1 MSDQAFLNLSSRM
14 KNEVFLGFIG
24 SCRSGKSTL
33 INSFIKLL
41 ILPNINDEF
50 LKHKILDE
58 LPQTA
63 EGKQI
68 MTVEPKFIPSTS
80 MEIKVDDTV
89 MNIRLVDCV
98 GEILASSEGYGTTEE
113 PRMVKT
119 PWYNEPIPFKEAA
132 SIGTE
137 KVIFHHSNLGIYVTS
152 DGSFTEFSRNEY
164 EEVENKLIPKLK
176 QMGKPFVIVLNT
188 KDPKSEKALKLAKE
202 LELKYEV
209 NVICLSAI
217 NLELSDVENIILKA
231 LEEFPIKDLELLLPD
246 YLNVLGDE
254 IGLKNEIMTTI
265 KEVEMKYSKIKDIR
279 NICNE
284 LESSNQFSEVKLDL
298 LDISTGDAKI
308 ILNLDESKYIQII
321 DELLGE
327 AIKTRKDFVSYLY
340 KSKNANN
347 IYEDINQAILEA
359 KESGYGVSIPKV
371 KDMKLIKPEVVK
383 RNGLYGV
390 KLAAKAT
397 CLHVVAVDVEASF
410 TPIIGSLDQSNMLIN
425 SLDDD
430 GEESDIWEKEF
441 FGKKLSDIVND
452 SMKAKII
459 NLPDKSK
466 DKIKNVLERIMNSN
480 HNNLI
485 AIII

>member
-1 MSDQAFLNLSSRM
+1 MSDQALLNLSNRM
-14 KNEVFLGFIG
+14 KNDVFLGFIG

-98 GEILASSEGYGTTEE
+98 GEILSSAEGYGTIDE
-113 PRMVKT
+113 PRLVKT

-137 KVIFHHSNLGIYVTS
+137 KVIHHHSNLGIYVTS
-152 DGSFTEFSRNEY
+152 DGSFTEFDRKEY
-164 EEVENKLIPKLK
+164 EEVEEKLIPKLK

-188 KDPKSEKALKLAKE
+188 KEPASEKAKNLAKE
-202 LELKYEV
+202 LEEKYEV
-209 NVICLSAI
+209 SVLCLSAL
-217 NLELSDVENIILKA
+217 NLVLEDVQNIILKA
-231 LEEFPIKDLELLLPD
+231 LEEFPIKDLEIMLPD

-254 IGLKNEIMTTI
+254 IELKNEIMMAI
-265 KEVEMKYSKIKDIR
+265 KDVEMKYTKIKDVR

-284 LESSNQFSEVKLDL
+284 LELSNQFSEVKLDL

-308 ILNLDESKYIQII
+308 ILNLDDSKYKQIV
-321 DELLGE
+321 DDLLGE
-327 AIKTRKDFVSYLY
+327 AIKSRKDFVSYLY
-340 KSKNANN
+340 KSKNANSM
-347 IYEDINQAILEA
+347 YEDINQAILEA
-359 KESGYGVSIPKV
+359 KESGYGISIPKS
-371 KDMKLIKPEVVK
+371 KDMKLVKPEVVK
-383 RNGLYGV
+383 RNGMYGV

-397 CLHVVAVDVEASF
+397 CLHIVAVDVEASF
-410 TPIIGSLDQSNMLIN
+410 TPIIGSLDQSNMLMN
-425 SLDDD
+425 SFNEN
-430 GEESDIWEKEF
+430 GEESDVWEKEF

-452 SMKAKII
+452 SMKSKII
-459 NLPDKSK
+459 GLPDKSK
-466 DKIKNVLERIMNSN
+466 DKIKNVLERLMNSS

>member
-1 MSDQAFLNLSSRM
+1 MSDQAFLNLSNRM

-98 GEILASSEGYGTTEE
+98 GEILASAEGYGTNEE

-152 DGSFTEFSRNEY
+152 DGSFTEFSRSEY

-188 KDPKSEKALKLAKE
+188 KDPKSEKALKIAKE
-202 LELKYEV
+202 LEFKYEV

-231 LEEFPIKDLELLLPD
+231 LEEFPIKDLELMLPD

-254 IGLKNEIMTTI
+254 IELKNEIMTTI

-284 LESSNQFSEVKLDL
+284 LESSNQFSDVKLDL

-308 ILNLDESKYIQII
+308 VLNLDESKYNEIVN
-321 DELLGE
+321 ELLGE
-327 AIKTRKDFVSYLY
+327 AINTRKDFVSYLY
-340 KSKNANN
+340 KSKNANMV
-347 IYEDINQAILEA
+347 YEDINQAILEA
-359 KESGYGVSIPKV
+359 KERGYGISIPKV

-397 CLHVVAVDVEASF
+397 CLHIVAVDVEASF

-425 SLDDD
+425 SLDEN
-430 GEESDIWEKEF
+430 GTESDIWQKEF
-441 FGKKLSDIVND
+441 FGKRLSDIVND

-466 DKIKNVLERIMNSN
+466 DKIKNVLERIMNSS